1 MIVGFHNAM
10 HLEYQKNKGGKCMYN
25 NYEKGDNFMD
35 HSADCHS
42 ECNASV
48 ISADTLTGAENTPWW
63 GGEFKIP
70 KVLAEFVIQI
80 DSESKIRLN
89 EPAYEIKRIEKQIF
103 LTQCR
108 YIPPT
113 DKVFIEGYIRKNIE
127 YASKRCSKGSA
138 ISGTIKDTTV
148 HIPFKVYTKVDFDC
162 HRPKVLPNPAPKV
175 ARYFDPKRMGKD
187 IREADRSNIE
197 IFNEPVFC
205 ELEWSAVYDADID
218 DKGTPID
225 GFLNEE
231 EFQEFTDKSV
241 VYLCIKLLQKQQVC
255 LKDHMPPCKDDHK
268 DDHKGD
274 HKDCYK
280 DDHKDDYKK
289 EPSCLDTQWDMP
301 INEMEKEKY

>member
-1 MIVGFHNAM
+1 
-10 HLEYQKNKGGKCMYN
+10 MYN
-25 NYEKGDNFMD
+25 NYEKGEKSMDNVVN
-35 HSADCHS
+35 CHT

-48 ISADTLTGAENTPWW
+48 LKADTLTGAENTPWW

-70 KVLAEFVIQI
+70 KVLAEFVVQI
-80 DSESKIRLN
+80 DTESKIRLN

-127 YASKRCSKGSA
+127 YAARSCSRNSA
-138 ISGTIKDTTV
+138 IGGSIKDTTV

-162 HRPKVLPNPAPKV
+162 NKPHVLPNPAAKE
-175 ARYFDPKRMGKD
+175 ARYFDAKRMGKN

-197 IFNEPVFC
+197 IFNEPVYC

-218 DKGTPID
+218 NVGTPIE

-241 VYLCIKLLQKQQVC
+241 AYLCIKLLQNQQVC
-255 LKDHMPPCKDDHK
+255 LDGHKPPHK
-268 DDHKGD
+268 DDFF
-274 HKDCYK
+274 
-280 DDHKDDYKK
+280 DDHKK
-289 EPSCLDTQWDMP
+289 EPSCLDTHWDMP
-301 INEMEKEKY
+301 IEKGDKKED

>member
-1 MIVGFHNAM
+1 MENYTG
-10 HLEYQKNKGGKCMYN
+10 KNTNDTNCNTKVS
-25 NYEKGDNFMD
+25 
-35 HSADCHS
+35 HDCS
-42 ECNASV
+42 TECDAAV
-48 ISADTLTGAENTPWW
+48 LSADTLTGAENYPWW
-63 GGEFKIP
+63 KGDFKIP
-70 KVLAEFVIQI
+70 RVLAEFVVQI

-113 DKVFIEGYIRKNIE
+113 NKVFLEGYIRKNIE
-127 YASKRCSKGSA
+127 YAAKSCARGYGIA
-138 ISGTIKDTTV
+138 GTIRDTTV
-148 HIPFKVYTKVDFDC
+148 HVPFKAYTKVDF
-162 HRPKVLPNPAPKV
+162 HGNKPQIIPNPPAMV
-175 ARYFDPKRMGKD
+175 ARYFDEKRMGKD

-218 DKGTPID
+218 NKGKHID

-255 LKDHMPPCKDDHK
+255 WPDYYKPHTTEEAKNMPYPLNTEWAMPLNEAPE
-268 DDHKGD
+268 
-274 HKDCYK
+274 
-280 DDHKDDYKK
+280 KK
-289 EPSCLDTQWDMP
+289 
-301 INEMEKEKY
+301 